1 MIPSPVGASS
11 SRPLANND
19 RPIVP
24 TPIAKAVSFVCQG
37 QEKFVA
43 LAQSPEEKPGRDSS
57 AAGPKPIG
65 GGRKNRVV
73 AMREQ
78 NQQRFAGLMQDLEKL
93 LGQQK
98 QMQKR
103 VDITYNV
110 MQSKMNDPSCSEQE
124 RAQFR
129 QRYAVVLDAQSTS
142 YVTLLDVTTEL
153 IGLRVAP
160 DIAQLGCKL
169 QENLI
174 NNAYAQITIKGLDL
188 EAAKCK
194 YTHSNSDEVQL
205 ATALLTEGTV
215 VVDGFLEYMGELCE
229 IYETLIKL
237 HTEVGS
243 RLRQL
248 QGMSHQGAEAWE
260 RLTSNR
266 PDNEISVLGTKVC
279 QLTTL
284 TSLGAKEPGSDTSA
298 ALLDV
303 MAPLQLL
310 FSSYIELQISKH
322 YKSDDRIAVLDN
334 LVKHYDTAMVG
345 LTSIGIL
352 RSDELQPDRFAHL
365 CEIVGQLRDD
375 AEHRLAAEL
384 KSAETPSPTSKAE
397 LPATSPSRKRV
408 IHTVKGTLIG
418 EVRARVANQGTDIV
432 DVRSPFEDQPLAS
445 FREDKSNA
453 WVEIVEASKTAPKAR
468 VTPYPQLKGD
478 ARKALAKIDELV
490 HKFDGYARGA
500 GHPKGIEESL
510 QNTAQNLIDYADRLE
525 RHENAPSNS
534 QKDADL
540 VKDLRLTAGT
550 IKEKATQLR
559 IQISLAQAP
568 TSEAVEYLFRH
579 KEVHP
584 QKIGERIQLKTGRQ
598 DFLQEYVLMN
608 KNNRPLWYAHFHYNT
623 SNDAEDNYTAAS
635 LKTKDQRFETNAT
648 ALAKAQNAHQ
658 KIDIYRGHIDKEL
671 AKKIFSLP

>member
-1 MIPSPVGASS
+1 M
-11 SRPLANND
+11 
-19 RPIVP
+19 
-24 TPIAKAVSFVCQG
+24 
-37 QEKFVA
+37 A

-78 NQQRFAGLMQDLEKL
+78 KQQRFEELRQDLKEL
-93 LGQQK
+93 LPQLIQTK
-98 QMQKR
+98 KR
-103 VDITYNV
+103 VGVTYNV
-110 MQSKMNDPSCSEQE
+110 MQKKTNDPSCSEQE
-124 RAQFR
+124 RAKFKQLYLTELHA
-129 QRYAVVLDAQSTS
+129 QRAG
-142 YVTLLDVTTEL
+142 DVTMLGFIEEMT
-153 IGLRVAP
+153 GLRP
-160 DIAQLGCKL
+160 DSFAAQTRCDLL
-169 QENLI
+169 EQLI
-174 NNAYAQITIKGLDL
+174 NNARAQITIKSLDID
-188 EAAKCK
+188 AAKCN

-248 QGMSHQGAEAWE
+248 QGMSHHGAEAWE

-266 PDNEISVLGTKVC
+266 PDNDASVLGTKVC

-375 AEHRLAAEL
+375 AELRLADEL

-418 EVRARVANQGTDIV
+418 EVRARVANQGTNIV

-490 HKFDGYARGA
+490 HKFEGYARGA
-500 GHPKGIEESL
+500 SHPKGIEESL
-510 QNTAQNLIDYADRLE
+510 QNTAQYLIDYADRLE

-608 KNNRPLWYAHFHYNT
+608 NNNRPLWYAHFHYKT
-623 SNDAEDNYTAAS
+623 SSDANADYTAAS

-671 AKKIFSLP
+671 ATKIFSLP